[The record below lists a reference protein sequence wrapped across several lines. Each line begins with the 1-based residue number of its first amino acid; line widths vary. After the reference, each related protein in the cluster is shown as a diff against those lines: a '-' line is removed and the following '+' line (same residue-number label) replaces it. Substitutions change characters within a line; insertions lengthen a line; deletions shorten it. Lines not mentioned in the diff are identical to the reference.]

1 MATWGGSGEVL
12 ATPPGVHA
20 PTADGTDY
28 GCAHRS
34 FCNQLGRNHQAI
46 TPVWVHREPRNV
58 TAAVLSGDAAART
71 SPNFY

>member
-1 MATWGGSGEVL
+1 MATWGGRR
-12 ATPPGVHA
+12 GVGHA
-20 PTADGTDY
+20 PRGA
-28 GCAHRS
+28 CAHSRRHGLWVRTPQLLY
-34 FCNQLGRNHQAI
+34 QLGRNHQAI